1 MEGID
6 LNKPIVFLHSSMRYF
21 REAEHHINRTGAD
34 EVLVLVYDG
43 ILRFEEDG
51 IDYEVHPGTYHI
63 QKNGSVQR
71 GRIASDS
78 PKYLYVH
85 FFAEWSEFGSIIEK
99 RGEFD
104 VQRLMP
110 LMVKL
115 DEMSHSDYTVTERA
129 AKFLELLSL
138 LYRGNTQVT
147 LAGRIADY
155 ISKNCISGVTLDDIA
170 AEFHFSKNHIINIF
184 KKEYRMTPF
193 DYVNN
198 LRVKKAE
205 WLLEATDKNS
215 QAIALECG
223 FNNYSHFYK
232 IFRAV
237 NGISPTEWRAR
248 KRVKPSDIIRADR

>member
-6 LNKPIVFLHSSMRYF
+6 LNKPVVFLHSSMRYF
-21 REAEHHINRTGAD
+21 REEEHHTTRTSVD

-43 ILRFEEDG
+43 ILRFSEDG
-51 IDYEVHPGTYHI
+51 TDYEVYPGTYHI
-63 QKNGSVQR
+63 QKKNSYQAGK
-71 GRIASDS
+71 IASDC

-85 FFAEWSEFGSIIEK
+85 FLADWTESGAILKK

-104 VQRLMP
+104 VQALMP
-110 LMVKL
+110 LMTEL
-115 DEMSHSDYTVTERA
+115 DEMSHSDYTVTERG

-138 LYRGNTQVT
+138 LYRGNTSVT

-155 ISKNCISGVTLDDIA
+155 ISKHYIDGLSLDQIA
-170 AEFHFSKNHIINIF
+170 DEFHFSKNHIINIF

-193 DYVNN
+193 DYVNE

-205 WLLEATDKNS
+205 WLLEATTKDA
-215 QAIALECG
+215 QTVAYECG

-237 NGISPTEWRAR
+237 NGISPTSWREQ
-248 KRVKPSDIIRADR
+248 KRIKPTAMLHL